1 MLRKKLFRQHNAN
14 EKDKKHE
21 IFRVEALSDAV
32 FAFSVS
38 LLIIS
43 LEVPNTFEELKATIH
58 NFVPFFATVA
68 LVFFFWYLQNEY
80 FRNYGLN
87 DGKVVF
93 LNLALLALILFY
105 AFPLKFLFTLL
116 LSWFTG
122 ISFFSEVPKEG
133 ESILTQ
139 EQFPELI
146 VFFSIGYAII
156 WFIFYLLYH
165 HTFKKRKVL
174 ELTAVETAYLSNQ
187 RIDALV
193 QVAIGLLSMVFSLLR
208 LPLISGLCFF
218 LLPVWLLVNNHH
230 FKKQLKAVSGR

>member
-1 MLRKKLFRQHNAN
+1 MLRKKLFKQHSNKES
-14 EKDKKHE
+14 EKRHE
-21 IFRVEALSDAV
+21 VFRVEALSDAV

-43 LEVPNTFEELKATIH
+43 LEVPNTFDELKATIH
-58 NFVPFFATVA
+58 NFIPFFATVA

-87 DGKVVF
+87 DGKVIF

-122 ISFFSEVPKEG
+122 ISFFSEVSKEG

-139 EQFPELI
+139 DQFPELI

-165 HTFKKRKVL
+165 HTFQKRKAL
-174 ELTAVETAYLSNQ
+174 ELNPVETAYLRNQ
-187 RIDALV
+187 RLDAFV
-193 QVAIGLLSMVFSLLR
+193 QVLIGVLSMFFSLIGLPLL
-208 LPLISGLCFF
+208 SGLCFL
-218 LLPVWLLVNNHH
+218 LLPVWLLVNNYQ
-230 FKKQLKAVSGR
+230 FKKKVKAASVK

>member
-1 MLRKKLFRQHNAN
+1 MLRKKLFRLHNTK
-14 EKDKKHE
+14 EIDKKHE

-187 RIDALV
+187 RLDALV

-208 LPLISGLCFF
+208 LPLISGLCFL